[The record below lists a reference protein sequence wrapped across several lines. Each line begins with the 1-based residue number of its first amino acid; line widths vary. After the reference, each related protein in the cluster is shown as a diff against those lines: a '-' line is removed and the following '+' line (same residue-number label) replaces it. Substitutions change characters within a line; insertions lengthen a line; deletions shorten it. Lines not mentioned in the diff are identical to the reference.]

1 MWQEELPVS
10 QMASRAGTFYVKVVG
25 CRGIMTEIAIVIV
38 IFIGLLVDG
47 IWLTVGIS
55 APDKRP
61 KCARCSTT
69 KRTLQWIKS
78 WEDWYCWRCKEKC
91 IHAALNAL
99 IGERA

>member
-1 MWQEELPVS
+1 MEVPLCQI
-10 QMASRAGTFYVKVVG
+10 ASRAEFYVKVLES
-25 CRGIMTEIAIVIV
+25 RGVMTGIVIV
-38 IFIGLLVDG
+38 IFIWVLVDG
-47 IWLTVGIS
+47 MLLTVRNP
-55 APDKRP
+55 APDERP

-69 KRTLQWIKS
+69 KRTLRWIES